1 MTTTF
6 GGVQRWV
13 DQNGLLVKTWL
24 PLLEHTPFHALE
36 QKLPTIGPDMGDY
49 ERQMY
54 WTGMRSPLW
63 TPRAANGYAR
73 SASSL
78 MDIITAELLRSHLA
92 ELTLPPQLS
101 LGQAP
106 APPKPSV
113 IPALGFVPPAFL
125 TWMWKPYLIGL
136 GGDPKPKA
144 PKPDVD
150 FSRTEPFLGWKTL
163 GIKVTKKGKLKLVG
177 VGASARYGVD
187 ATARCNYFHDHVAP
201 DWDCTCGFYALTD
214 KPDYPEY
221 GRFIARVE
229 LFGTVIEAQ
238 HGYRASRQRVLSLEV
253 FRECQ
258 AEDRVGDHCDREADG
273 FQVTKGGNVWPVC
286 ATHAPLGYTELADLR
301 AKLGTEVKWVAA

>member
-73 SASSL
+73 SA
-78 MDIITAELLRSHLA
+78 
-92 ELTLPPQLS
+92 
-101 LGQAP
+101 
-106 APPKPSV
+106 
-113 IPALGFVPPAFL
+113 
-125 TWMWKPYLIGL
+125 
-136 GGDPKPKA
+136 
-144 PKPDVD
+144 
-150 FSRTEPFLGWKTL
+150 
-163 GIKVTKKGKLKLVG
+163 
-177 VGASARYGVD
+177 
-187 ATARCNYFHDHVAP
+187 RCNYFHDHVAP
-201 DWDCTCGFYALTD
+201 KWDCTCGFYALTD